1 MHFADSQSGITK
13 HTEGKI
19 PYLMSF
25 SVCKFTNTA
34 LASKEPQPCPW
45 TGCGLKYLETSNKI
59 SNSIQ
64 HYIAIQL
71 SHASLHC
78 QVRTS
83 GYPSRYVLKVLEKTC
98 MFRILFYA
106 NTNFSV
112 HIYMY
117 SRTSLSHTTMIS
129 PSTFT
134 STTSLPA
141 ITQCNPD
148 HPC

>member
-1 MHFADSQSGITK
+1 
-13 HTEGKI
+13 
-19 PYLMSF
+19 
-25 SVCKFTNTA
+25 
-34 LASKEPQPCPW
+34 
-45 TGCGLKYLETSNKI
+45 
-59 SNSIQ
+59 
-64 HYIAIQL
+64 
-71 SHASLHC
+71 
-78 QVRTS
+78 VRTS

-148 HPC
+148 HPCWTPHFYKINPLKLRTSFPYLTPDLSSPQLSCLLSLRLHSVHSTITPTDLPFQSLWPT